1 MFRNLVH
8 EWLAKHKDG
17 KFYTNLSD
25 LQNIDESRSHHLGI
39 FAKDHC
45 TYKTDRDSSEPSLV
59 EKTLAA
65 LKILEK
71 SDSGYFLFV
80 EGGRID
86 HGHHA
91 NLAVKVNSHELS
103 RLTYFIL
110 FLNIKPF

>member
-1 MFRNLVH
+1 MVD

-17 KFYTNLSD
+17 KFYKNLSD
-25 LQNIDESRSHHLGI
+25 LHTLDEFRSRHLGI

-65 LKILEK
+65 LKILDK
-71 SDSGYFLFV
+71 SEAGYFLFV

-91 NLAVKVNSHELS
+91 NLAVKVGSWKLS
-103 RLTYFIL
+103 RLTSL
-110 FLNIKPF
+110 VAHCACECR